1 MTISRETAIEPT
13 RPDERI
19 AILDILRG
27 FALLGIAILNMPGF
41 KAPYASFSLA
51 TERFP
56 GAIDGL
62 VSWAIEAFGSG
73 KFNSTF
79 SFLFG
84 VGLTIQ
90 MARAEAKGAPF
101 VGLYLRRLAVLF
113 ALGMA
118 HAILIWDGD
127 VLQIYAVNGLALLLI
142 RKWPTRWVLALALV
156 LLIAPAVRQATR
168 VYRHVP
174 PRHDQAYFQ
183 KEMTK
188 QLHIYGEGTYAEQVG
203 DRLHTLRE
211 YYLVDYDLWFHAQMG
226 VTMLLGF
233 LAGRRRV
240 FQDLPAHLP
249 EVRRAFRW
257 CLVPGL
263 ACAMLAATVSAL
275 QPGRNTP
282 NLGSLVGSTAYEF
295 ARPLLA
301 LAYMA
306 GLTLLSERPGWCGRL
321 APLGIVGRMPL
332 TNYLMQSVIATTIFY
347 SHGFRLFGKVGP
359 AVGLLISLAIFAV
372 QVVYSR
378 WWLARFRFGP
388 LEWAWRTVTYG
399 HPPRANPS
407 PIAVGSLTPAGI
419 SREP

>member
-1 MTISRETAIEPT
+1 MTTPHDHTVEPT

-27 FALLGIAILNMPGF
+27 FALLGIAILNMSGF
-41 KAPYASFSLA
+41 KAPYASFSL
-51 TERFP
+51 TTDRFP
-56 GAIDGL
+56 GALDGL
-62 VSWAIEAFGSG
+62 VSWVIEAFGSG

-142 RKWPTRWVLALALV
+142 RKWPTRWVLALALL
-156 LLIAPAVRQATR
+156 LLIAPTVRQATR
-168 VYRHVP
+168 VYRHDP
-174 PRHDQAYFQ
+174 PRHDQAYYQ
-183 KEMTK
+183 KETVK
-188 QLHIYGEGTYAEQVG
+188 QLHIYGAGTYAEQVG
-203 DRLHTLRE
+203 DRLHTLHE
-211 YYLVDYDLWFHAQMG
+211 YYLVNYDLWFHAEMG

-249 EVRRAFRW
+249 EIRRAFRW

-263 ACAMLAATVSAL
+263 ACAMIAATVSVFQQARL
-275 QPGRNTP
+275 IP
-282 NLGSLVGSTAYEF
+282 NLWNIVGSTAYEF

-301 LAYMA
+301 LTYMA
-306 GLTLLSERPGWCGRL
+306 GLTLLSERPGWPGRL

-347 SHGFRLFGKVGP
+347 SYGLGLFGKVGP

-388 LEWAWRTVTYG
+388 LEWVWRTVTYG
-399 HPPRANPS
+399 HRPRANPL
-407 PIAVGSLTPAGI
+407 PIAVGSTSSSGI
-419 SREP
+419 LRES